1 MRGGKTMK
9 YKAPRVTAFDF
20 LNIVFMVLIIAV
32 CIYPV
37 IFIISAS
44 LSSSSYMLTQTGL
57 MLFPKGF
64 NLSAYKMVFKNAN
77 IMHSYGNTIFVV
89 VVGTALNIVA
99 TSVAAFLI
107 SRKNFMLRK
116 PLTLMIVFTMYFSG
130 GIIPTYLV
138 INNFLHLSNNLMALI
153 LPKLI
158 IATNLFVMRTYFM
171 SIPDS
176 LLEAA
181 RIDGASEVTVL
192 FRIIMPLSMP
202 VIAVMLLYYGVEHW
216 NSWFDAMLYIHKR
229 DLYPL
234 QLILREIVLSNS
246 TSNMMSTVAID
257 DSNAVGE
264 TIKYATMVVATVPIL
279 CVYPFLQRFFVKGIT
294 AGAVKE

>member
-1 MRGGKTMK
+1 MK